1 MLRHTKPSVISSTLV
16 GSTSA
21 ICDSHSSY
29 TVPSMLLSAK
39 EHEDAPT
46 RNGYTQGTGCSTAC
60 GTGTVKSVLPSVL
73 LAMAMVG
80 SGWVFITIFRLGGDG
95 GRLRSERHRRWGWCW
110 GKGAVPERKATRK
123 NLLVISENICIIK
136 KRLTLDSFIAP
147 GSWRGVGNTACRWN
161 DLRLAMEYSLSM
173 SIEIVSTNSRI
184 RIQ

>member
-21 ICDSHSSY
+21 ICNSHSSY

-46 RNGYTQGTGCSTAC
+46 RNGYAQGTGCSTAC

-95 GRLRSERHRRWGWCW
+95 GRLRSERRRRWVGV
-110 GKGAVPERKATRK
+110 GAKARSPSEKRREKPIGYKREYLYHKEKAHIGQFHCARLLER
-123 NLLVISENICIIK
+123 
-136 KRLTLDSFIAP
+136 
-147 GSWRGVGNTACRWN
+147 VGNTACRWN
-161 DLRLAMEYSLSM
+161 DLRLAMEYSLST
-173 SIEIVSTNSRI
+173 SIEIVSANSRI